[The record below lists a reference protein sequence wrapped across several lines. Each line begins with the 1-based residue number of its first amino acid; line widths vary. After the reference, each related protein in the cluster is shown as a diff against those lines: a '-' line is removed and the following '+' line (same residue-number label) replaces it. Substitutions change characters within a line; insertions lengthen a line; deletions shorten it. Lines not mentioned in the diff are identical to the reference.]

1 MQPTNLIINTNQEE
15 HLEFEVINLHFDLHK
30 LKN

>member
-15 HLEFEVINLHFDLHK
+15 RLEFEVINLHLDLHK